1 MTTSKQISRILVLVA
16 TIGALMLLAGP
27 ASASSKPSGMTK
39 AEYRALMLRSQ
50 ALNEKYGLGG
60 GMTQAEYR
68 ALMLRSEALNKR
80 YHLGAFAVAKPA
92 VVATSDSFAWGDF
105 AIGSAATL
113 GGVLLAAGLV
123 AGSRHG
129 RGALRTRSS

>member
-1 MTTSKQISRILVLVA
+1 MTSSKQLSRILVLVT

-27 ASASSKPSGMTK
+27 ASASSKPAGMTK

-50 ALNEKYGLGG
+50 ALNEKYGLGQ
-60 GMTQAEYR
+60 GMTKAEYR
-68 ALMLRSEALNKR
+68 ALMLRSEALNKT
-80 YHLGAFAVAKPA
+80 YHLGAFAVTKPA

-113 GGVLLAAGLV
+113 GCVLLAAGLI
-123 AGSRHG
+123 AGTRHG
-129 RGALRTRSS
+129 RGALRARSS